1 MAITRDLTP
10 KLIQAA
16 TQLPALTLTGPRQSG
31 KTTLCRAVFPRHPYV
46 TLEAPDERAFAADDP
61 RAFLARFPQGAI
73 LDEVQRAPD
82 LLSYLQG
89 IIDDDPTPGRWIL
102 SGSQNLS
109 LLQSVSQSLAGRTDV
124 YHLLPLTRG
133 EITRFDQPPAT
144 LEATLFAGGY
154 PRIFD
159 RRLAPAN
166 WLRAYVATYL
176 ERDVR
181 TLSNIGDLTLF
192 QRFVELC
199 AGRTAQL
206 LNYSSLASDCGIS
219 QPSAKAWLGVL
230 EASFIAFR
238 LPAFHANTRKRLVK
252 MPKLYF
258 YDTGLVCWLLGI
270 RQPEQLRSHPLR
282 GPVFETWVVS
292 EIVKHRANQGMT
304 GGLWFYR
311 DRNGAEVDLVID
323 RQGSGFTLLEAKSAA
338 TPSSSLLAGAKR
350 RRRHFDDVDAPC
362 DVAVAYGGDSFQ
374 KRSDGRLIPWRMLR
388 AAGLPDDRH
397 TVCVSADGRPVA
409 GAGVLA
415 LFPDKTWQH
424 TATNGTGEAM
434 LDLHAAHL
442 PMIVFV
448 AAAEFA
454 AHVERDWLPAERM
467 LHVQLAALPNGGA
480 VIFPEDAGEIPG
492 LAGSLNP
499 IRDTHDRTYL
509 YTSNIAVNDGDR
521 QPVAFTP
528 GEALRLTDAD
538 GKERWVRIV
547 DVVGRSAL
555 VEYRPCRGESLGGA
569 RTSNYNPDSQSSD
582 VTRP

>member
-1 MAITRDLTP
+1 MTITRDLTP
-10 KLIQAA
+10 KLLNAA
-16 TQLPALTLTGPRQSG
+16 TQWPALTLTGPRQSG
-31 KTTLCRAVFPRHPYV
+31 KTTLCRAAFPRHPYV

-61 RAFLARFPQGAI
+61 RAFLVRFPQGAI

-89 IIDDDPTPGRWIL
+89 IIDDDPAPGRWIL

-124 YHLLPLTRG
+124 YHLLPLARG

-144 LEATLFAGGY
+144 LEATLFAGAY

-159 RRLAPAN
+159 RRLDPAD
-166 WLRAYVATYL
+166 WLRSYVATYL

-181 TLSNIGDLTLF
+181 TISNVGDLALF

-206 LNYSSLASDCGIS
+206 LNYSSLANDCGIS
-219 QPSAKAWLGVL
+219 QPSAKSWLGVL
-230 EASFIAFR
+230 EASFITFR
-238 LPAFHANTRKRLVK
+238 LPAFHVNTRRRLVK

-258 YDTGLVCWLLGI
+258 YDTGLACWLLGI

-292 EIVKHRANQGMT
+292 EIVKHRANQGTT

-323 RQGSGFTLLEAKSAA
+323 RQGTGLTLLEAKSAT

-350 RRRHFDDVDAPC
+350 MRRQFDGVEAAPC

-374 KRSDGRLIPWRMLR
+374 KRTDGRLIPWRMLR
-388 AAGLPDDRH
+388 AASLPNDGH
-397 TVCVSADGRPVA
+397 AVSVFAGGRAVA

-415 LFPDKTWQH
+415 LFPNKTWQH
-424 TATNGTGEAM
+424 TTTNQNGEAT

-442 PMIVFV
+442 PMTVFV
-448 AAAEFA
+448 AAAGFA
-454 AHVERDWLPAERM
+454 AHVEPDWLPAERM
-467 LHVQLAALPNGGA
+467 LHVQLEALPNGGA
-480 VIFPEDAGEIPG
+480 VIFPEDAGGVPG
-492 LAGSLNP
+492 LTGRLNP

-509 YTSNIAVNDGDR
+509 YADNIAVNEGDQ

-538 GKERWVRIV
+538 GKAMRVRVV
-547 DVVGRSAL
+547 DIVGRSAL
-555 VEYRPCRGESLGGA
+555 VEYQP
-569 RTSNYNPDSQSSD
+569 
-582 VTRP
+582 